1 MRRWIL
7 VFQNYSKLHIIA
19 LKNHSPEMSLPLQV
33 WPSPENP
40 GKQLHVK
47 DPKLFVHDAFKLHR
61 WMLAVHSSISWI
73 REKEKQMRKVF
84 TGADLGG
91 GCRGCAFPPPL
102 PWDDLRFSNTTGI
115 LQKKKMWCIGV
126 EVEQETSAP
135 PPKKYSGSAH
145 DLN

>member
-1 MRRWIL
+1 MRRRVL

-19 LKNHSPEMSLPLQV
+19 LKNHSPEMPLPLQV

-73 REKEKQMRKVF
+73 REKEKQMRRVF

-91 GCRGCAFPPPL
+91 GCRGCAFPPPSPEMTCGFL
-102 PWDDLRFSNTTGI
+102 IQLVFCK
-115 LQKKKMWCIGV
+115 KKKMWCIGV
-126 EVEQETSAP
+126 EVEQETSAS

>member
-1 MRRWIL
+1 MRRRIL

-91 GCRGCAFPPPL
+91 GCRGCAFRPPPSPEMTCGFL
-102 PWDDLRFSNTTGI
+102 IQLVFC
-115 LQKKKMWCIGV
+115 KKKMWCIGV